1 MSQEI
6 QRKEVGNSARSLW
19 PDTVFYRFPEFP
31 PNLHSRRS
39 AVCCIIPRRGHLE
52 IEGWMS
58 ARYIEGMRGIMKRTF
73 LVLAI
78 LLLAGTASAQ
88 TPPGPVISP
97 EVHAD
102 KSVTFRFRGPNDKE
116 VAVSIEGVPK
126 PIPMRKD
133 DQGVWSVTTEPLAPD
148 YYGYTIIADG
158 VGLFDPSNHAVKPNF
173 LYRASEVH
181 VPGPASVSWEIG
193 AVPHGEIHHHFY
205 KSGVVGD
212 DRGYYVYTPP
222 GYDPCGK
229 QTYPVLYLLHGFSD
243 DASAWTAVGRANVI
257 LDNLIAQGR
266 AKPMLVV
273 MPLGYGAP
281 EVLLPNSGVFRD
293 RSLTDRNFDKFREA
307 LLTEVIPRVEAEY
320 PVIKDRN
327 SRAIAGLSMGGSE
340 SLLTGLNT
348 LDKFGWI
355 GAFSSGGLSDDFDKD
370 FPALN
375 SKASENLHLLWI
387 ACGTDDRL
395 IDVNRKVRAW
405 LATKN
410 IKHVDIETP
419 GAHTWMV
426 WRRNLTEFSS
436 LLFR

>member
-1 MSQEI
+1 
-6 QRKEVGNSARSLW
+6 
-19 PDTVFYRFPEFP
+19 
-31 PNLHSRRS
+31 
-39 AVCCIIPRRGHLE
+39 
-52 IEGWMS
+52 
-58 ARYIEGMRGIMKRTF
+58 MKRTM

-78 LLLAGTASAQ
+78 LIGAVATTTALGQ
-88 TPPGPVISP
+88 TPPPPLVSP
-97 EVHAD
+97 DVHAD
-102 KSVTFRFRGPNDKE
+102 RTVTFRFRAPNDKE
-116 VAVSIEGVPK
+116 VAVFVEGMGK
-126 PIPMRKD
+126 PLPMQKD

-148 YYGYTIIADG
+148 YYGYSIIADG
-158 VGLFDPSNHAVKPNF
+158 VSMFDPFNHVIKPNF
-173 LYRASEVH
+173 LGRASELH
-181 VPGPASVSWEIG
+181 VPGPASLSWEIG

-212 DRGYYVYTPP
+212 DRDFFVYTPP
-222 GYDPCGK
+222 GYDPRAK

-243 DASAWTAVGRANVI
+243 DASAWSAVGRANVI
-257 LDNLIAQGR
+257 LDNLIAQGK

-281 EVLLPNSGVFRD
+281 EVLKAGFGAFRD

-307 LLTEVIPRVEAEY
+307 LLTEVIPRVEGEY
-320 PVIKDRN
+320 LVIKDRN

-355 GAFSSGGLSDDFDKD
+355 GAFSSGGITEEFDKE
-370 FPALN
+370 FPAVD
-375 SKASENLHLLWI
+375 SKATEQLHLLWV
-387 ACGTDDRL
+387 ACGTEDRL
-395 IDVNRKVRAW
+395 IDINRKFRAW
-405 LATKN
+405 LASKN

-419 GAHTWMV
+419 GMHTWMV